1 VPELPDVTVYVELLA
16 RKLHGER
23 LVRARLVSFFVV
35 RTASPRLADL
45 EGKRALAFRRMG
57 KRLVWEFEDDLR
69 LVLHLMV
76 AGRLRWRASGAKPPG
91 RIGLAAFDF
100 APGTLLLTEAGTTKR
115 ASIHVVRGDDAVRA
129 LDSGGREIDAIDADE
144 FRALVVRENH
154 TLKRTLTDPKLL
166 SGIGGAY
173 ADEIL
178 HRARL
183 SPVALTQRLDEEAT
197 SRLHRACID
206 VLREWTDRLLA
217 EVGDGFPEEVTA
229 FREGM
234 AVHGRFG
241 EPCPECG
248 TKVQRIVH
256 VGRETNYCPRC
267 QAGGK
272 ILADRA
278 LSRLLHDDWPKTVE
292 GEDEPNG
299 EDERARS
306 PTK

>member
-1 VPELPDVTVYVELLA
+1 MPELPDVTVYIESLD
-16 RKLHGER
+16 RKLRGER
-23 LVRARLVSFFVV
+23 LERVRLVSFFVL
-35 RTASPRLADL
+35 RTASPPLRDL
-45 EGKRALAFRRMG
+45 EGKRALGFRRMG

-69 LVLHLMV
+69 LVLHLMI
-76 AGRLRWRASGAKPPG
+76 AGRLRWRDRGAKPPG

-100 APGTLLLTEAGTTKR
+100 APGTVLLTEAGTKKR
-115 ASIHVVRGDDAVRA
+115 ASIHVVRGDDAVRS
-129 LDSGGREIDAIDADE
+129 LDPGGRELDAIDAAA
-144 FRALVVRENH
+144 FRELLVRENH

-183 SPVALTQRLDEEAT
+183 SPVALTQRLDDDAM

-206 VLREWTDRLLA
+206 VMREWTKRLRA

-229 FREGM
+229 FRDGM

-267 QAGGK
+267 QTGGK
-272 ILADRA
+272 LLADRA
-278 LSRLLHDDWPKTVE
+278 LSRLLHDDWPKTIDDLE
-292 GEDEPNG
+292 
-299 EDERARS
+299 
-306 PTK
+306 

>member
-1 VPELPDVTVYVELLA
+1 MPELPDVSVYVECLDRRL
-16 RKLHGER
+16 RGEQLGR
-23 LVRARLVSFFVV
+23 VRVVSFFLV
-35 RTASPRLADL
+35 RTASPRLPDL
-45 EGKRALAFRRMG
+45 EGKRVLAFRRMG
-57 KRLVWEFEDDLR
+57 KRLVWEFEDDLF
-69 LVLHLMV
+69 LVLHLMI
-76 AGRLRWRASGAKPPG
+76 AGRLRWRERGAKPPG

-100 APGTLLLTEAGTTKR
+100 APGTLLLTEAGTKKR
-115 ASIHVVRGDDAVRA
+115 ASIHVVRGEAAVRA
-129 LDSGGREIDAIDADE
+129 LDPGGAELDAIDATR
-144 FRALVVRENH
+144 FRELLLRENH

-183 SPVALTQRLDEEAT
+183 SPIALTQKLDEDT
-197 SRLHRACID
+197 TTRLHRASID
-206 VLREWTDRLLA
+206 VLREWTQRLRE

-229 FREGM
+229 FRKGM

-241 EPCPECG
+241 EPCPACG

-267 QAGGK
+267 QTGGK

-292 GEDEPNG
+292 DLE
-299 EDERARS
+299 
-306 PTK
+306 

>member
-1 VPELPDVTVYVELLA
+1 MPELPDVTVYVESLA
-16 RKLHGER
+16 RRLAGER
-23 LVRARLVSFFVV
+23 LERVRLVSFFVV
-35 RTASPRLADL
+35 RTAKPSLKDL
-45 EGKRALAFRRMG
+45 EGRRVLAFRRMG

-69 LVLHLMV
+69 LVLHLMI
-76 AGRLRWRASGAKPPG
+76 AGRLRWRDRGAKPPG

-100 APGTLLLTEAGTTKR
+100 APGTVLLTEAGTQKR

-129 LDSGGREIDAIDADE
+129 LDPGGREVDAIDAAA
-144 FRALVVRENH
+144 FRALLVAENH

-183 SPVALTQRLDEEAT
+183 SPVALTQRLDEDAT
-197 SRLHRACID
+197 TRLHRGCID
-206 VLREWTDRLLA
+206 VLREWTERLRA

-229 FREGM
+229 FRPGM

-241 EPCPECG
+241 EPCPVCG

-267 QAGGK
+267 QTGGK
-272 ILADRA
+272 LLADRA

-292 GEDEPNG
+292 ELE
-299 EDERARS
+299 
-306 PTK
+306 